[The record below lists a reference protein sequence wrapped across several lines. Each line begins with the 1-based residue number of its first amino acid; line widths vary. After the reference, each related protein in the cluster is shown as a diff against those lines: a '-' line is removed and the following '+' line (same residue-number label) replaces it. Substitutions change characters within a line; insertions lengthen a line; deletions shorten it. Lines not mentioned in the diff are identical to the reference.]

1 MASQGGL
8 GEGGTIEINTSEG
21 EFNAEGDIVI
31 GSAVYSQSPPNIT
44 FDGCI
49 HIYEQAHGVDY
60 GDLNGV
66 IMVC

>member
-31 GSAVYSQSPPNIT
+31 GSAVCSQSPPNIT

-49 HIYEQAHGVDY
+49 RIYDDSVSADY
-60 GDLNGV
+60 GAVNGV